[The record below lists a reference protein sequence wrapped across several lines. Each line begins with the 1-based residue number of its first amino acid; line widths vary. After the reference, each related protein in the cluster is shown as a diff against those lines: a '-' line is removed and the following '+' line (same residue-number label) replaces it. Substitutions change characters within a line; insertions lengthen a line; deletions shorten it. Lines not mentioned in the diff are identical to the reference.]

1 VTSNRHRPILRRVS
15 SVLAVVLAFTLAIL
29 VVQIASAAPPTRPDR
44 PLRPPVLGTQDLADG
59 GEHRSVVPTGAV
71 GKALTTDAAK
81 PATASGAGV
90 RKTTAGAAATEAVSI
105 LLTPAGVQ
113 QQQGAGRLHRFQDTT
128 ASFTAVLA
136 PDFVALETTGY
147 VDIDDFAGRIATLA
161 AAVAEHYAPA
171 EMQRIGLR
179 FINELRLGSARPKQE
194 MLNAI
199 TPALLGPI
207 GTTELADATVSM
219 QQVVVLADADTNML
233 VRHGYNPEGGTTV
246 DLAPGQI
253 LGPEQSQPFYL
264 LDIDAYAEQV
274 RPYSVEGIEARLRDF
289 NEQIRA
295 LFAWA
300 VKEEYRKDKLGQVEV
315 VA

>member
-1 VTSNRHRPILRRVS
+1 MVS
-15 SVLAVVLAFTLAIL
+15 MSSTRLEGAVAAIGH
-29 VVQIASAAPPTRPDR
+29 IPAAPRFQLERPQLAQVVCQVR
-44 PLRPPVLGTQDLADG
+44 FSPVLKIQRDDEVIPFQEAV
-59 GEHRSVVPTGAV
+59 RSDYPRYF
-71 GKALTTDAAK
+71 K
-81 PATASGAGV
+81 
-90 RKTTAGAAATEAVSI
+90 TEAVSI

-274 RPYSVEGIEARLRDF
+274 LPYSVEGIEARLRDF

>member
-1 VTSNRHRPILRRVS
+1 MS
-15 SVLAVVLAFTLAIL
+15 STRLEGAVAAIGH
-29 VVQIASAAPPTRPDR
+29 IPAAPRFQLERPQLAQVVCQVR
-44 PLRPPVLGTQDLADG
+44 FSPVLKIQRDDEVIPFQEAV
-59 GEHRSVVPTGAV
+59 RSDYPRYF
-71 GKALTTDAAK
+71 K
-81 PATASGAGV
+81 
-90 RKTTAGAAATEAVSI
+90 TEAVSI

-274 RPYSVEGIEARLRDF
+274 LPYSVEGIEARLRDF